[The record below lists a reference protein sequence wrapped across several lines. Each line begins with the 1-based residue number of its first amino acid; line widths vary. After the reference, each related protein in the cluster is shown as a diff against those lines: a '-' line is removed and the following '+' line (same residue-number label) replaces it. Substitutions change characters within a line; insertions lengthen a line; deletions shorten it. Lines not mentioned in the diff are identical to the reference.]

1 MECLS
6 PNKDIKKHH
15 LLYFPHRAPLSI
27 QQKNYINQEKKNN
40 GSILT
45 EGILFSDQEKKIREK
60 INLTLTPTLSLMVW
74 AQFTSILRK
83 DACLDIVNLSIRISC
98 MCVTKLVKVIL
109 IWKTKTI
116 KIQAVQ
122 INHRVSKVK
131 STINHF

>member
-1 MECLS
+1 MEYLY

-15 LLYFPHRAPLSI
+15 LLYFPHRAPSI
-27 QQKNYINQEKKNN
+27 QQLEKKMISTRKRNN

-45 EGILFSDQEKKIREK
+45 EVVLFSDQEKKIRER

-74 AQFTSILRK
+74 AWISILRK
-83 DACLDIVNLSIRISC
+83 GACVHKVNLSICISC

-116 KIQAVQ
+116 KIQEVQ

-131 STINHF
+131 STINQF